1 MTDIKKW
8 IYAFPVIF
16 SLAIIVITV
25 ISWLG
30 SVYGWQ
36 MNNLIS
42 ENGLRWF
49 IAYFM
54 LNIKQ
59 APWEYI
65 ILFSCTISIVK
76 ESDILNLKR
85 KQIFLKQKRAYMFT
99 VMMAGAIIIFMT
111 VFMLMSGNMVLSA
124 FGTFNNSPL
133 QNGLVPIF
141 LFFIILLS
149 ITFGYASGRFANF
162 EEMIKASVNLIAN
175 IAGYFV
181 TFIIA
186 AQLFAIINYVLF
198 DAQPWT
204 DRMTTIYYT
213 VAFIVFWIPWILH
226 VFYAYKKKP

>member
-16 SLAIIVITV
+16 SLAIIVVTV

-49 IAYFM
+49 IANFM

-65 ILFSCTISIVK
+65 ILSSCTISIVK
-76 ESDILNLKR
+76 ESDILNFKR

-99 VMMAGAIIIFMT
+99 VMTAVAIVIFIMAFM
-111 VFMLMSGNMVLSA
+111 FMSGNMVLSA

-133 QNGLVPIF
+133 QNGLVPIV
-141 LFFIILLS
+141 LFFVILLS

-162 EEMIKASVNLIAN
+162 EEMVKAGVNLIAN

-186 AQLFAIINYVLF
+186 AQLFAILNYVLF
-198 DAQPWT
+198 DAHVWN
-204 DRMTTIYYT
+204 DKMMMIYYV
-213 VAFIVFWIPWILH
+213 VAFIIFWLPWIVH
-226 VFYAYKKKP
+226 VFYAYKKKS